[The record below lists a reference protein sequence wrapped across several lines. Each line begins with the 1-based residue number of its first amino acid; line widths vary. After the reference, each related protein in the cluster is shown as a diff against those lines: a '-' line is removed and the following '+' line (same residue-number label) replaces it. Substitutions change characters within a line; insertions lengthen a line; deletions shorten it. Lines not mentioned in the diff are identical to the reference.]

1 MSKHVSLGNFIHPCK
16 KFELWFQNSKGQMSI
31 FLSPRGLWAAL
42 ENFKSLDSSTFISQ
56 QFEVYSKLRILREQ

>member
-31 FLSPRGLWAAL
+31 FLSPRRIQFLGGSGLPW
-42 ENFKSLDSSTFISQ
+42 K
-56 QFEVYSKLRILREQ
+56 ILKV

>member
-1 MSKHVSLGNFIHPCK
+1 
-16 KFELWFQNSKGQMSI
+16 MSI